1 MLERLHSKSRLDTPD
16 GSHDSSDV
24 QDVVLRQ
31 LTDATA
37 TTSDVIPSDSVAA
50 QAERAATVSSPEVPP
65 QSADTPA
72 TGSAKFEPSGPPV
85 APVATTTTTALSL
98 LPALVPYFSD
108 DDASCDD
115 AALTTIAST
124 DNHSESHVQ
133 PVSVAPSSPETFP
146 VKEVRISS
154 DVAPITVVG
163 SGGSAVAGEEGK
175 VTVPSVPL
183 TLPVEPVGRLIHGSP
198 DDRTSPVIVDDP
210 MFDAAF
216 TWCTAIGAV
225 ICFCFIIKNQ
235 H

>member
-31 LTDATA
+31 LTDAA
-37 TTSDVIPSDSVAA
+37 AAAASATSDVIPSDSVAA
-50 QAERAATVSSPEVPP
+50 QAERAATVSSPEIPP
-65 QSADTPA
+65 QNADTPA
-72 TGSAKFEPSGPPV
+72 TGFAKFEPSVPSV
-85 APVATTTTTALSL
+85 APVATTTTALSL
-98 LPALVPYFSD
+98 LPALVPYSSD

-115 AALTTIAST
+115 AALTTISA
-124 DNHSESHVQ
+124 DNHPESHVQ
-133 PVSVAPSSPETFP
+133 PVAVAPSSPETSP
-146 VKEVRISS
+146 VKEVQISS

-163 SGGSAVAGEEGK
+163 SGGSVVAGEEGT

-216 TWCTAIGAV
+216 T
-225 ICFCFIIKNQ
+225 
-235 H
+235 